1 MDRYLRDGPMV
12 TFPIHPR
19 QHAYQARKSTESA
32 LHQLV
37 GRIQR
42 ALDANEYTLGVFFD
56 IEGAFDN
63 TTMASVRT
71 TLDDWKVHRSVRNWV
86 IALIKERR
94 ICVETHNDII
104 YTSTKLKQRFTTRR
118 RTFPDL
124 IVC

>member
-56 IEGAFDN
+56 IEATFDN
-63 TTMASVRT
+63 TTMDSIRT
-71 TLDDWKVHRSVRNWV
+71 ILDDWKVYRSVRNWI
-86 IALIKERR
+86 IALIKERK
-94 ICVETHNDII
+94 ICVKVHDDII
-104 YTSTKLKQRFTTRR
+104 HASTNRGLPQGGGLSPT
-118 RTFPDL
+118 L
-124 IVC
+124 